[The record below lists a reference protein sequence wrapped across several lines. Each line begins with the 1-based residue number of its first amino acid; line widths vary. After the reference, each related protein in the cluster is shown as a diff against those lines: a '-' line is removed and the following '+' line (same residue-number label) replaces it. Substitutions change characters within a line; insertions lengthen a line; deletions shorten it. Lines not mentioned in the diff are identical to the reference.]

1 MNTYANEW
9 VDDVIASQFFLYL
22 VHRNDEN
29 PIFQLWE
36 SKSCLISTLNKCRII
51 FALTYFD
58 MGRCLYMFEQ
68 KNEEKNWYKIHG
80 KLWGD
85 DIINSLI
92 CIYLYQLFK
101 KCFIKNY
108 QNSKFCCPVRK
119 FLLLL
124 LNYLVTYLTWTWF
137 LLYYPS
143 QSLDSR
149 SCYHSAPSSLPGE
162 HSGQVKSNVRGSH
175 AILSD
180 KYYMHLH
187 PIGCPSG

>member
-1 MNTYANEW
+1 M
-9 VDDVIASQFFLYL
+9 DDVTASQFFLYL

-36 SKSCLISTLNKCRII
+36 SKSCLISTLNKCRIM

-68 KNEEKNWYKIHG
+68 KKEKKLIQNTWKIVRWWHHQLTHLHIHINCSRNVSL
-80 KLWGD
+80 KITKIL
-85 DIINSLI
+85 NSLSCSKVFTFSI
-92 CIYLYQLFK
+92 ELF
-101 KCFIKNY
+101 N
-108 QNSKFCCPVRK
+108 
-119 FLLLL
+119 LD
-124 LNYLVTYLTWTWF
+124 LTWTWF

-143 QSLDSR
+143 QSLDSW

-162 HSGQVKSNVRGSH
+162 HSGQVRSNIRGSH

-180 KYYMHLH
+180 KYYIHLH